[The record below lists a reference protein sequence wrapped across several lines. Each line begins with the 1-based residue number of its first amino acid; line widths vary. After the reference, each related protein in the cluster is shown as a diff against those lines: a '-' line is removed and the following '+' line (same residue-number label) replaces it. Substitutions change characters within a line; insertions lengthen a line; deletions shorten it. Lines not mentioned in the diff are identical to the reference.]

1 MSRRAVTANAEFL
14 AFEFFEFVDAFAR
27 EDDLI
32 VGRFHGGH
40 QHEVV
45 ALQAGLHHGADIDD
59 RWVAGDQSL
68 RVNLVGMEGAQAELM
83 RARRRHPGAPDIPA
97 DDLIPSFPAASD
109 MLGTGWF
116 GIIAAEAGPG
126 KTIAVV
132 GNGAVGLLGCEK
144 PGPPGPLRSRK
155 GQSTKS
161 AICATGR
168 FTRYG
173 AFYADE
179 AQIIP
184 RPRIVII
191 GWT

>member
-1 MSRRAVTANAEFL
+1 VIGSFWASNNTCEICR
-14 AFEFFEFVDAFAR
+14 
-27 EDDLI
+27 
-32 VGRFHGGH
+32 
-40 QHEVV
+40 
-45 ALQAGLHHGADIDD
+45 
-59 RWVAGDQSL
+59 AGDQSL

-168 FTRYG
+168 FHTLWGFLRRRG
-173 AFYADE
+173 PDNPKAPHRDH
-179 AQIIP
+179 
-184 RPRIVII
+184 RVDVK
-191 GWT
+191 